1 MEDGGRTIPSAPPY
15 LPGPTIVLKKAEP
28 VGITVENRLREPT
41 AIHWHG
47 IELESYYDGVAG
59 FSGQGQRITP
69 AIAPGASF
77 EARFTP
83 PRSGTF
89 IYHTHIDEVR
99 QQQAGLSGALVVVD
113 SPADFDT
120 ERDWVMLV
128 TIPRSRADV
137 GKVLLNGTL
146 EPPAR
151 QMRVGESYRLRFI
164 NVHTWRP
171 SMRMRIVRGADVLAW
186 RALAKESGWNC
197 LRPWRQSGLR
207 RCRWG
212 TERPT
217 ISRSVPTVP
226 GELRLEVVVGTTG
239 EVLAAMRIDVR

>member
-128 TIPRSRADV
+128 TIPRLRADV

-186 RALAKESGWNC
+186 RALAKDGMELPSAMATVGPSTVQMGN
-197 LRPWRQSGLR
+197 GE
-207 RCRWG
+207 
-212 TERPT
+212 TYDFAF
-217 ISRSVPTVP
+217 VPTVP